1 MRPNNVNVEGMMAF
15 LEQAKQDPGVLKKQK
30 RVEGTW
36 SLTEGRRHF
45 SATLDYPAGQRTL
58 EADLA
63 SFMGGSGIA
72 PDPIQ
77 YCLCGLAACF
87 PGTFVALAAADGVA
101 LRSLKVIAE
110 NNVDLTGP
118 MGLGDKR
125 VVERV
130 SLKVV
135 LESDADD
142 ARLRHLEQLAREGC
156 PGVFCLTQPIPLET
170 SVEKLSP

>member
-15 LEQAKQDPGVLKKQK
+15 VEQAKHDPGVLKKQK
-30 RVEGTW
+30 RVEGIW
-36 SLTEGRRHF
+36 SLDEGQPQF

-63 SFMGGSGIA
+63 PFMGGSGIA

-77 YCLCGLAACF
+77 YCLYGLAACF
-87 PGTFVALAAADGVA
+87 AGTFVALAAADGVA
-101 LRSLKVIAE
+101 LRSLRVIAE

-118 MGLGDKR
+118 MGLGDKP

-130 SLKVV
+130 SLKLV

-142 ARLRHLEQLAREGC
+142 ARLRNLEQLARERC
-156 PGVFCLTQPIPLET
+156 PGVFCLTQPIPLTT
-170 SVEKLSP
+170 SVERVTR